1 MKLLQEKF
9 GTLEYD
15 ATVPCIIAS
24 FNGFMS
30 SEQFRSFLNKG
41 LDALIEK
48 KKNHDKILW
57 LADTS
62 KHVVQPD
69 SDTKWVAD
77 DWNPRALKAGIRHV
91 AFVLPEN
98 VFGNASVKKYADN
111 NDKNEQRMVVQMFGD
126 INTAK
131 QWFKNVTKPAYQ
143 EVNKS

>member
-1 MKLLQEKF
+1 MKLFEEKY

-15 ATVPCIIAS
+15 SSVPCITAS

-41 LDALIEK
+41 LDHLIEK
-48 KKNHDKILW
+48 RQIHDKILW

-69 SDTKWVAD
+69 KDTKWVSEE
-77 DWNPRALKAGIRHV
+77 WNPRALKGGIRHV

-98 VFGNASVKKYADN
+98 VFGNASVKRYAEHN
-111 NDKNEQRMVVQMFGD
+111 NNKPEDQMEIQMFGD
-126 INTAK
+126 INSAK
-131 QWFKNVTKPAYQ
+131 QWFKNLK
-143 EVNKS
+143 